1 MDGTQSLS
9 ISDVIHRAFIDVA
22 DKVTEAAAATG
33 GIRAGSAAPLGLEI
47 HAATPAA
54 SSCATNRPAASS
66 SWAGSWTRRG
76 SGRYSHLFAFG
87 PV

>member
-22 DKVTEAAAATG
+22 EKGTEAAAATG

-47 HAATPAA
+47 YADHPFRHFLREEPT
-54 SSCATNRPAASS
+54 
-66 SWAGSWTRRG
+66 GSIPFM
-76 SGRYSHLFAFG
+76 GRVMDPSK
-87 PV
+87 